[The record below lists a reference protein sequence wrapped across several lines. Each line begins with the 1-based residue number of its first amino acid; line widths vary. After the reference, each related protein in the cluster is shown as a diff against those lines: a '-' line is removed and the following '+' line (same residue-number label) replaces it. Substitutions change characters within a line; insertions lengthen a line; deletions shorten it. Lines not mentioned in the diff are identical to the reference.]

1 MGFKLW
7 GDIAVPFAAAL
18 VLFCVLEKV
27 VTHELAGVAS
37 FLSNEPDL
45 VSGASVRDK
54 IFNIVADGVATIMG

>member
-7 GDIAVPFAAAL
+7 ADIAVPFAAAL

-37 FLSNEPDL
+37 FLSNEPD
-45 VSGASVRDK
+45 
-54 IFNIVADGVATIMG
+54 